1 MMKKKFSFNLKDN
14 PILRT
19 DSYKYSHKFQ
29 LRKGT
34 QRIWSYIEPRSF
46 LEGAPDYIVAAG
58 FNMFIKEYLL
68 APFSQTDIDDAAIFC
83 EMHGEPFAREDFE
96 YILKEHNGHW
106 PIEIRAVAEGT
117 VLKTSNILLSAENT
131 DERVPWVTAWLE
143 TIILRGVWP
152 MSTVATIS
160 TRIRNLVQQYINCTS
175 DNPDQLLFKLHDFGA
190 RGVSSG
196 ESARYCGAGH
206 LIPFRGT
213 DTVEAIA
220 AVIDYYDCSEMPGY
234 SIPAA
239 EHSTITSW
247 TKDGEVEAYRNM
259 INTFGGE
266 GKLYAVVS
274 DSYDI
279 FSAIKN
285 IWCKELKEEVL
296 AKGGTVVIRPDS
308 GIPYR
313 VVLECLELLGDG
325 FGYEIN
331 SKGYKVLHPAV
342 RIIQGDGI
350 NYNSILKILQTMED
364 AGWAIDNV
372 TFGMGGALQQHM
384 DRDWYGWAMK
394 CSATKINDEWID
406 VYKDPITDIKKHS
419 KRGRLALIMEDD
431 ELTTVSQDM
440 AIGFAKEDYLI
451 PIYRNGK
458 LLVDPTFDEVRSTYE
473 KSAYLFFNKNKN
485 N

>member
-1 MMKKKFSFNLKDN
+1 MMKDKFSFNLTDN

-46 LEGAPDYIVAAG
+46 PDRTPNFIVAAG
-58 FNMFIKEYLL
+58 FQMFIKEYLL
-68 APFSQTDIDDAAIFC
+68 APFSQTDIDDAAAFC

-143 TIILRGVWP
+143 TIILRGIWP

-160 TRIRNLVQQYINCTS
+160 TNIRNLVQRYINYTS
-175 DNPDQLLFKLHDFGA
+175 DNSDQLLFKLHDFGA

-196 ESARYCGAGH
+196 ESARFCGAGH

-220 AVIDYYDCSEMPGY
+220 AVIDNYDCLEMPGY

-247 TKDGEVEAYRNM
+247 TKEGEIDAYRNM

-285 IWCKELKEEVL
+285 IWCKALKEEVL

-325 FGYEIN
+325 FGYETN

-342 RIIQGDGI
+342 RVIQGDGI
-350 NYNSILKILQTMED
+350 NYQSILKILQTMED
-364 AGWAIDNV
+364 AGWAVDNI

-419 KRGRLALIMEDD
+419 KRGRLGLIWLDG
-431 ELTTVSQDM
+431 ELTTVNKDEVDM
-440 AIGFAKEDYLI
+440 TEEEDFLV
-451 PIYRNGK
+451 PIYRNGE
-458 LLVDPTFDEVRSTYE
+458 LLVDLTFDEVRSNYE
-473 KSAYLFFNKNKN
+473 KSSFLFFNKK
-485 N
+485 